1 MTPIPWPMEEVAG
14 RLVGTVAYLFS
25 AGPVLKDGE
34 TLGVSETER
43 FRVAKAEGGRMML
56 TMETRENGH
65 A

>member
-1 MTPIPWPMEEVAG
+1 MKLMRRRPVT
-14 RLVGTVAYLFS
+14 VGFS

-43 FRVAKAEGGRMML
+43 FRVAKAEGTWMIL